1 MISRKMRVCT
11 AVGLAYGSLF
21 ALFLLID
28 VYARPPLDA
37 QVQQPELKR
46 GHFELKNLKKQPAPH
61 HGEETD
67 EVDHDKDIVPPEHIN
82 GLRLERDGSLNRDF
96 HPEVFLGKQKEEFDE
111 DSEPRKNREK
121 LVEIFGKVDVNVD
134 HKVTAVELQ
143 RWIMNK
149 TREHFQQ
156 AMEENKDHFKAV
168 DPDGDGR
175 VSWDEYRIKF
185 LVSKGMDEKEIA
197 KRIKNNEDLKID
209 EETEEVLDNLQDR
222 WMQAD
227 DSPQDQL
234 LTEHEFLAFQHPEHS
249 RGMLGYMVH
258 EIIRDLDQD
267 KDQKL
272 SASEFASLPVGT
284 VENQKEQDI
293 DDEWVR
299 ERRREFTDVIDTDHD
314 GLVTRQELEAYMD
327 PMNEHNALSEARQ
340 MIAVA
345 DEDEDESLNLEEVL
359 RYSEYFT
366 GSKLMDYARNVHE
379 EF

>member
-1 MISRKMRVCT
+1 MISRRMRVCT
-11 AVGLAYGSLF
+11 AVGLFYGSLF
-21 ALFLLID
+21 ALFHLID
-28 VYARPPLDA
+28 VYTRPPPDA

-46 GHFELKNLKKQPAPH
+46 GHI
-61 HGEETD
+61 D
-67 EVDHDKDIVPPEHIN
+67 

-96 HPEVFLGKQKEEFDE
+96 HPEVFLGKRKEEFDE

-121 LVEIFGKVDVNVD
+121 LVQIFGKVDVNAD
-134 HKVTAVELQ
+134 HRVTVVELQ

-175 VSWDEYRIKF
+175 VSWDEYWIKF

-197 KRIKNNEDLKID
+197 KSIKNNEDLKID
-209 EETEEVLDNLQDR
+209 EETEEVLDNLQDC

-249 RGMLGYMVH
+249 RGMLRYMVH
-258 EIIRDLDQD
+258 VIIRDLDQD

-284 VENQKEQDI
+284 VENQEQDI
-293 DDEWVR
+293 DDEWVQ
-299 ERRREFTDVIDTDHD
+299 EHRREFTGVIDTDHD